1 MASLK
6 KEIQMPVAD
15 VSDLLV
21 YAQLDAEIKKLEAQ
35 KAEVAGRI
43 KLTVMG
49 IPDYDHAAKYV
60 WANIIRTSHR
70 VTNEIDQ
77 MAAFEAF
84 KKPKLRALLFPT
96 GIQFKPGADKP
107 LAEAHGL
114 LLKTWSENP
123 VIEITKNK

>member
-6 KEIQMPVAD
+6 KEIQQLVANPA
-15 VSDLLV
+15 DLLL
-21 YAQLDAEIKKLEAQ
+21 YTRLDSEIKALEAQ

-96 GIQFKPGADKP
+96 GIQFKPGSDKP

-114 LLKTWSENP
+114 LLRQWGENP
-123 VIEITKNK
+123 VIEVIKK